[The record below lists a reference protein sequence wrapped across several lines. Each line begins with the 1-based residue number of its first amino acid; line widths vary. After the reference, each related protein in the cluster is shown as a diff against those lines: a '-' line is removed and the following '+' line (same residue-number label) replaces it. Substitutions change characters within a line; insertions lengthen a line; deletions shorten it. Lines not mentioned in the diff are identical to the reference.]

1 MSELSKKIVKEL
13 LDDDEFVDNCH
24 HELKIIL
31 KDNKFDQ
38 KDIPAVM
45 SLIVL
50 AAEKYDS
57 FEVDENDVIEVF
69 RLLVIELLKKIELI
83 EKSDEEIDKMLEM
96 CLKLLAMKVKTKS
109 FWKKYFGWCCK
120 CCKKK

>member
-13 LDDDEFVDNCH
+13 LDDNEFVDNCH
-24 HELKIIL
+24 HELRNIL

-50 AAEKYDS
+50 TVEKYDT
-57 FEVDENDVIEVF
+57 FEVDENDIIEVF
-69 RLLVIELLKKIELI
+69 RLLIVELLKKLDIVKESNEEL
-83 EKSDEEIDKMLEM
+83 DKMLET

-109 FWKKYFGWCCK
+109 FWKKYFGMIS
-120 CCKKK
+120 